1 MTRVPPGGNVRNEKK
16 GFSLIELLV
25 VMAIIMVLGAIG
37 LPNMLRSI
45 MLANETSAVQ
55 SLRTL
60 NEAAIVYTSNYGG
73 YPTTLTQMGPSS
85 TPAATGGTIA
95 YPGAADLIDS
105 RLVTGIKS
113 GYTFNWV
120 PGPTDAL
127 NHTVSY
133 TITATPIYPGVSG
146 QRTFYTDTTGIIRS
160 EISTTATA
168 SSSPIG

>member
-1 MTRVPPGGNVRNEKK
+1 MRNTRK

-25 VMAIIMVLGAIG
+25 VMAIIMILGAIG

-60 NEAAIVYTSNYGG
+60 NEAAIVYTSSYGG

-120 PGPTDAL
+120 AGPTDSL

-133 TITATPIYPGVSG
+133 YIVATPIYPGVTG
-146 QRTFYTDTTGIIRS
+146 QRTFYTDSTGIIRS
-160 EISTTATA
+160 EISNVATA

>member
-1 MTRVPPGGNVRNEKK
+1 MRNAKK

-25 VMAIIMVLGAIG
+25 VMAIILILGAIG

-45 MLANETSAVQ
+45 MTANETSAVE
-55 SLRTL
+55 SLRML
-60 NEAAIVYTSNYGG
+60 NEAAIQYSLSYGG
-73 YPTTLTQMGPSS
+73 YPTALTQMGPSS
-85 TPAATGGTIA
+85 TPAATGGTVA

-105 RLVTGIKS
+105 RMVTGIKS
-113 GYTFNWV
+113 GYNFNWV
-120 PGPTDAL
+120 AGPTDAL

-133 TITATPIYPGVSG
+133 SITATPIYPGVTG

-160 EISTTATA
+160 EISNVATA

>member
-1 MTRVPPGGNVRNEKK
+1 MRNAKK

-25 VMAIIMVLGAIG
+25 VMAIILVLGAIG

-55 SLRTL
+55 SLRTF
-60 NEAAIVYTSNYGG
+60 NEAAIVYTANYGG
-73 YPTTLTQMGPSS
+73 YPTTLAQMGPSS
-85 TPAATGGTIA
+85 TLSATGGTVA

-105 RLVTGIKS
+105 RMVTGTKS

-120 PGPTDAL
+120 PGPVDAL

-133 TITATPIYPGVSG
+133 SITATPIYPGVTG
-146 QRTFYTDTTGIIRS
+146 QRTFYTDTTGVIRS
-160 EISTTATA
+160 EISTVATA
-168 SSSPIG
+168 SRSPIG

>member
-1 MTRVPPGGNVRNEKK
+1 VRNAKK

-25 VMAIIMVLGAIG
+25 VMAIILILAAIG

-45 MLANETSAVQ
+45 MLANETSAVA

-60 NEAAIVYTSNYGG
+60 NEAALQYSSSYGG
-73 YPTTLTQMGPSS
+73 YPTTLIQMGPSS
-85 TPAATGGTIA
+85 TPASTAGTIA
-95 YPGAADLIDS
+95 YPGAADLIDA

-113 GYTFNWV
+113 GYNFNWV
-120 PGPTDAL
+120 AGPTDGQ
-127 NHTVSY
+127 NRTVSY
-133 TITATPIYPGVSG
+133 YIVATPIYPGVTG
-146 QRTFYTDTTGIIRS
+146 QRTFYTDSTGVIRS